1 MCMRML
7 RARLLATSIVFAMA
21 LVVGASAQADTYTAA
36 ALTNV
41 SGSSPFGAFASCN
54 GGPLDAPLFVNSEV
68 EPWIAVN
75 PANTSNA
82 IAVFQQDRWQNGGSR
97 GLVGAATTG
106 AGWSKSFAPF
116 TFCSGGTTANGGDF
130 ERASDP
136 WVTFSPNGAAYQI
149 SLSFDESSLDNAVL
163 VSKSSNG
170 GATWGAPTTLK
181 RDSGERET
189 SFAFNDKES
198 ITADSTNS
206 SYAYAIWDRLVSP
219 TGTSN
224 ASVTGFENAVGFRG
238 PIWFSR
244 TTDGGA
250 TWERARQIYDPG
262 QINQTIGNQIVVLPN
277 GDLVDV
283 FDLISNASNTHGQR
297 GLNVAVIRSSDKGA
311 TWSKPTIVAKLNTV
325 GVTDPDNGHGV
336 RTGDIIPDIAVDAL
350 SGKLYVVWQDARFSG
365 GQHDDIAFSSSSNGG
380 LTWSMPIKVNQTPVP
395 AAAFTAGV
403 DVAADHAVGVTYYD
417 FRANDASPG
426 LPTDYFLVHSHDG
439 GVSWDPETRIT
450 PTSFDME
457 SAPDAAGYFVGD
469 YEGLTHVGNRFMP
482 LFVQSVVSGAAQP
495 TSPVVDTT
503 NRTDAFVTTVGP

>member
-1 MCMRML
+1 VFSP
-7 RARLLATSIVFAMA
+7 RALAASMTMAVA
-21 LVVGASAQADTYTAA
+21 LVLGAGAAAGTYTAA
-36 ALTNV
+36 PLTNV
-41 SGSSPFGAFASCN
+41 SGLSPFGAFASCDA
-54 GGPLDAPLFVNSEV
+54 GPLDAPLYVNSEV

-82 IAVFQQDRWQNGGSR
+82 IAVFQQDRWTNGGAR
-97 GLVGAATTG
+97 GLVAAATTG
-106 AGWSKSFAPF
+106 AGWSKSWAPF
-116 TFCSGGTTANGGDF
+116 TFCSGGTTAIGGDF

-149 SLSFDESSLDNAVL
+149 SLSFNESNLDNAVL
-163 VSKSSNG
+163 VSKSSTG
-170 GATWGAPTTLK
+170 GATWGAPTTLI

-198 ITADSTNS
+198 ITADPTNS
-206 SYAYAIWDRLVSP
+206 NYVYAIWDRLVSP
-219 TGTSN
+219 TGKSK
-224 ASVTGFENAVGFRG
+224 ASISGLEHALGFRG
-238 PIWFSR
+238 PVWFSR

-250 TWERARQIYDPG
+250 TWEPARIIYDPG

-283 FDLISNASNTHGQR
+283 FDLISNLKNAHGQR
-297 GLNVAVIRSSDKGA
+297 GLNVAVIRSTDKGA

-325 GVTDPDNGHGV
+325 GVTDPDNGHDV

-350 SGKLYVVWQDARFSG
+350 NGALYAVWQDSSFSG
-365 GQHDDIAFSSSSNGG
+365 GQHDDIALSSSTDGG

-395 AAAFTAGV
+395 VAAFTAAV
-403 DVAADHAVGVTYYD
+403 DVAADHTVGVTYYD
-417 FRANDASPG
+417 FRANDAAPG
-426 LPTDYFLVHSHDG
+426 LPTDYFLAHSHTAG
-439 GVSWDPETRIT
+439 ATWDPETRIT

-457 SAPDAAGYFVGD
+457 SAPDAGGYFVGD
-469 YEGLTHVGNRFMP
+469 YEGLTHVGNSFMP
-482 LFVQSVVSGAAQP
+482 LFVQSVVTGAGQP